1 MNILKLILN
10 LFISKVSKSQDM
22 KPEPLEQPIIP
33 VKHEDPN
40 VLEFSK
46 YIEWSKGDLRH
57 LSPHVMTSEVEC
69 RRCNLGDRQQISR
82 ELLKKFEEVRKS
94 YGSPIRITSGYR
106 CLEHN
111 RVIGSTDKSQHVTG
125 DALDLQ
131 PMAFQNRDQ
140 LERLYSACIRVF
152 KAVGDARDR
161 SPIWLNNFVHVD
173 TRSDREYRWKY

>member
-1 MNILKLILN
+1 MSILKFIIDM
-10 LFISKVSKSQDM
+10 FISKVSKNQDK
-22 KPEPLEQPIIP
+22 KPEPMDVQ
-33 VKHEDPN
+33 VKGAENEPN

-46 YIEWSKGDLRH
+46 YIEWNKGELKH
-57 LSPHVMTSEVEC
+57 LSAHVRSSEVEC
-69 RRCNLGDRQQISR
+69 RRCELGAKQQISR

-106 CLEHN
+106 CLVHN

-131 PMAFQNRDQ
+131 PMAFQDIAQ
-140 LERLYSACIRVF
+140 LERLYGACIKVF
-152 KAVGDARDR
+152 KAVGDARYR
-161 SPIWLNNFVHVD
+161 SPNLLNNFVHVD